1 MGGGGTNLTG
11 MTTRLDPEPQTRS
24 DAASDKLPPILD
36 IVIPVYNEEDDLAGA
51 VERLRTHLHIAVPY
65 PARIT
70 VADNA
75 STDDTLRIAGELA
88 ARYDDVAVVHLDRK
102 GRGGALNTVWSASDA
117 EIVAYCDVD
126 LSTDLNA
133 LMPLIAPLVS
143 GHSDIAIGTRLSHA
157 SRVVRGPKR
166 EMISRSYNLI
176 LRTTM
181 HARFSDAQCGF
192 KAMRTDVAR
201 RLLPYVEDTGWFFDT
216 ELLVLA
222 ERVGLRIAEVPVD
235 WTDDPDSSVD
245 IVATAVADLRGC
257 ARVGWALAS
266 GRLPIAELR
275 ATLGRDRLPG
285 PAVDGVPVGMV
296 GQLARFC
303 AVGVTSTVAY
313 ALLYLMFHSVVG
325 AQAANFLALGIT
337 AVANTA
343 ANRRFTFGVRGSD
356 RVLRDHLL
364 GLAVFAFGWLV
375 TAGSLAALHAVA
387 SDVGRAAEL
396 AVLVTANLVATATRF
411 VGLRRLFVA
420 RGRTGDGA
428 NA

>member
-1 MGGGGTNLTG
+1 
-11 MTTRLDPEPQTRS
+11 MTTTLDPDPAARS
-24 DAASDKLPPILD
+24 GAAAGAPPPPVLD
-36 IVIPVYNEEDDLAGA
+36 IVIPVFNEEDDLDAA
-51 VERLRTHLHIAVPY
+51 VLALRDHLHQAVPY

-70 VADNA
+70 IADNA
-75 STDDTLRIAGELA
+75 STDTTLQVAKALA
-88 ARYDDVAVVHLDRK
+88 AQFDDVRAVHLSRK
-102 GRGGALNTVWSASDA
+102 GRGGALNRVWRDSDA

-133 LMPLIAPLVS
+133 LMPLIAPLIS
-143 GHSDIAIGTRLSHA
+143 GHSDIAIGTRLSRS

-166 EMISRSYNLI
+166 EMISRSYNLL

-235 WTDDPDSSVD
+235 WTDDPNSSVD
-245 IVATAVADLRGC
+245 IVSTAVADLRGC
-257 ARVGWALAS
+257 TRVGWALAR

-275 ATLGRDRLPG
+275 ATLGRDRRPG

-296 GQLARFC
+296 GQLVRFC

-313 ALLYLMFHSVVG
+313 ALLYLMLHSVTG

-337 AVANTA
+337 AIANTA
-343 ANRRFTFGVRGSD
+343 VNRRFTFGVRGTE
-356 RVLRDHLL
+356 RAMRDHLT
-364 GLAVFAFGWLV
+364 GLAVFMFGWLV
-375 TAGSLAALHAVA
+375 TAGSLATLHSFAP
-387 SDVGRAAEL
+387 DVGRVAEL
-396 AVLVTANLVATATRF
+396 AVLVAANLVATATRF
-411 VGLRRLFVA
+411 VGLRRLFSS
-420 RGRTGDGA
+420 RSTRSEGA
-428 NA
+428 TA

>member
-1 MGGGGTNLTG
+1 
-11 MTTRLDPEPQTRS
+11 MTTTLEPDPETRTDVS
-24 DAASDKLPPILD
+24 AEAPPPVLD
-36 IVIPVYNEEDDLAGA
+36 IVIPVYNEEEDLEQA
-51 VERLRTHLHIAVPY
+51 VTRLREHLHSSVPY
-65 PARIT
+65 SARIT

-75 STDDTLRIAGELA
+75 STDATWQTAKALA
-88 ARYDDVAVVHLDRK
+88 KRFDDVRVVHLTRK
-102 GRGGALNTVWSASDA
+102 GRGGALNRVWRESDA
-117 EIVAYCDVD
+117 QIVAYCDVD

-133 LMPLIAPLVS
+133 LMPLIAPLIS
-143 GHSDIAIGTRLSHA
+143 GHSDIAIGTRLARS

-257 ARVGWALAS
+257 ARVGWALAR
-266 GRLPIAELR
+266 GRLPVAELR
-275 ATLGRDRLPG
+275 STLGRDRRPG
-285 PAVDGVPVGMV
+285 PAVDGVPAGMV

-303 AVGVTSTVAY
+303 AVGITSTLAY
-313 ALLYLMFHSVVG
+313 ALLYLMLHAVVG
-325 AQAANFLALGIT
+325 AQVANFLALALT
-337 AVANTA
+337 AIANTA
-343 ANRRFTFGVRGSD
+343 ANRRFTFGVRGS
-356 RVLRDHLL
+356 RRALRDHAT

-375 TAGSLAALHAVA
+375 TAGSLATLHHFAP
-387 SDVGRAAEL
+387 DTGRAVEL

-411 VGLRRLFVA
+411 VGLRRLFA
-420 RGRTGDGA
+420 TRAAHTEGA
-428 NA
+428 AA

>member
-1 MGGGGTNLTG
+1 
-11 MTTRLDPEPQTRS
+11 MTTTLDPDPAARS
-24 DAASDKLPPILD
+24 GAAAGAPPPPVLD
-36 IVIPVYNEEDDLAGA
+36 IVIPVFNEEDDLDAA
-51 VERLRTHLHIAVPY
+51 VLALRDHLHQAVPY

-70 VADNA
+70 IADNA
-75 STDDTLRIAGELA
+75 STDTTLQVAKALA
-88 ARYDDVAVVHLDRK
+88 AQFDDVRVVHLSRK
-102 GRGGALNTVWSASDA
+102 GRGGALNRVWRDSDA

-133 LMPLIAPLVS
+133 LMPLIAPLIS
-143 GHSDIAIGTRLSHA
+143 GHSDIAIGTRLSRS

-166 EMISRSYNLI
+166 EMISRSYNLL

-235 WTDDPDSSVD
+235 WTDDPNSSVD
-245 IVATAVADLRGC
+245 IVSTAVADLRGC
-257 ARVGWALAS
+257 ARVGWALAR

-275 ATLGRDRLPG
+275 ATLGRDRRPG

-296 GQLARFC
+296 GQLVRFC

-313 ALLYLMFHSVVG
+313 ALLYLMLHSVAG

-337 AVANTA
+337 AIANTA
-343 ANRRFTFGVRGSD
+343 VNRRFTFGVRGTE
-356 RVLRDHLL
+356 RAMRDHLT
-364 GLAVFAFGWLV
+364 GLAVFMFGWLV
-375 TAGSLAALHAVA
+375 TAGSLATLHSFAP
-387 SDVGRAAEL
+387 DVGRVAEL
-396 AVLVTANLVATATRF
+396 AVLVAANLVATATRF
-411 VGLRRLFVA
+411 VGLRRLFCS
-420 RGRTGDGA
+420 RSTRSEGA
-428 NA
+428 TA

>member
-1 MGGGGTNLTG
+1 
-11 MTTRLDPEPQTRS
+11 MTTQLEPDPTARG
-24 DAASDKLPPILD
+24 DAVADTPPPPILD
-36 IVIPVYNEEDDLAGA
+36 IVIPVYNEEDDIAGA
-51 VERLRTHLHIAVPY
+51 VVRLRDHLHAAVPY
-65 PARIT
+65 TSRIT

-75 STDDTLRIAGELA
+75 STDGTLRIAEGLA
-88 ARYDDVAVVHLDRK
+88 DDYPDVRVVHLDRK
-102 GRGGALNTVWSASDA
+102 GRGGALNTVWQGSDA
-117 EIVAYCDVD
+117 QIVAYCDVD

-133 LMPLIAPLVS
+133 LMPLIAPLIS
-143 GHSDIAIGTRLSHA
+143 GHSDIAIGTRLSRS

-257 ARVGWALAS
+257 ARVGWALAR

-285 PAVDGVPVGMV
+285 PAVDGVPAGMV

-303 AVGVTSTVAY
+303 AVGVTSTVVY
-313 ALLYLMFHSVVG
+313 ALLYLMLHPMVG
-325 AQAANFLALGIT
+325 AQTANFLALGIT
-337 AVANTA
+337 AIANTA
-343 ANRRFTFGVRGSD
+343 ANRRFTFGVRGAESAM
-356 RVLRDHLL
+356 RDHLM
-364 GLAVFAFGWLV
+364 GLAVFMFGWLV
-375 TAGSLAALHAVA
+375 TAGSLAALHSLAPHA
-387 SDVGRAAEL
+387 GRGTEL

-420 RGRTGDGA
+420 RGRTGEGA
-428 NA
+428 PA